1 MALSYV
7 LDRVADGR
15 FQILE
20 AGGAGPWPAQRA
32 PLPPDP
38 QSRSSQPPAPESGC
52 WAGAL
57 PYVKELP
64 YTPPKPD
71 TPESADFLRG
81 NFQLQIPGLTEGF
94 NDKDRSLLITWELV
108 AISEAA
114 QRLSLTWF
122 VTGCGY
128 RDLVLSV
135 PQTKNLGK
143 GLNDLIAI
151 CLLAQ
156 SMGCRIILNVLGG
169 DGENF
174 TTDVAPWLEALLTA
188 GVKFR
193 ICIAWQIDAANKVYS
208 DGRPYTQALVDITLE
223 VSAWAK
229 PRGIDLMQHWEND
242 ACALWP
248 YPEHGIANRFDYG
261 RFMVGIVKFQL
272 FQCNTEAD
280 IGNVQEGLLKVR
292 QGHPQGTY
300 VIPTEYETQA
310 IAGYPND
317 PDQVWSGPKRRLELY
332 GDQKGLYC
340 CCVTDHGF
348 LGGARL
354 KSGLSL

>member
-1 MALSYV
+1 MPASYV

-15 FQILE
+15 FQIVQ
-20 AGGAGPWPAQRA
+20 AGGVWPVQRA

-38 QSRSSQPPAPESGC
+38 VARNGQPDAPESGC

-57 PYVKELP
+57 PFVKELQH
-64 YTPPKPD
+64 TPPTPG
-71 TPESADFLRG
+71 TPEADDYLRG
-81 NFQLQIPGLTEGF
+81 NFQLQIPGFTNGF
-94 NDKDRSLLITWELV
+94 NDKDRSLLITWELPALSV
-108 AISEAA
+108 EDQTNAIDWY
-114 QRLSLTWF
+114 RN
-122 VTGCGY
+122 GCGY
-128 RDLVLSV
+128 FDLVLSI

-143 GLNDLIAI
+143 GLSDLLAT

-156 SMGCRIILNVLGG
+156 SRGCRIILNVLGG

-174 TTDVAPWLEALLTA
+174 TTDVVPWLEQLLAA

-193 ICIAWQIDAANKVYS
+193 ICIAWQIDAGNKVYS

-248 YPEHGIANRFDYG
+248 YPEHGIENRFDYG
-261 RFMVGIVKFQL
+261 RFMADVVKFQL

-280 IGNVQEGLLKVR
+280 IGNVQEGLLKVK
-292 QGHPQGTY
+292 QGHPSTF

-317 PDQVWSGPKRRLELY
+317 PDQVWSGPTKRLELY
-332 GDQKGLYC
+332 GDQKGFFC
-340 CCVTDHGF
+340 CCVTEHGF

-354 KSGLSL
+354 RNGASL